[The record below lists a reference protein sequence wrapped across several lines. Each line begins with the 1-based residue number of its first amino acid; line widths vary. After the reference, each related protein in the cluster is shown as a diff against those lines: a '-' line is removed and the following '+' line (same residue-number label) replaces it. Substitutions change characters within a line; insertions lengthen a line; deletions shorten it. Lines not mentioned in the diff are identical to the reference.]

1 MNKSNKYFYP
11 LTLVTLLVL
20 SVSACQDSATESTAQ
35 VEKAQ
40 LLEQNKST
48 TLKKPEDFFE
58 MSAVIP
64 EGLVALDANLKDRA
78 LVEPYL
84 NQIPTSTQMVY
95 TITENGQPEGGGD
108 IKITQQ
114 YTLAR
119 ILENGT
125 ITNNLIDK
133 GVGKNGEE
141 LKEEDIHILIWD
153 EGETDGM
160 KTANPFVLMSIEIFS
175 LILRAD
181 QFDNPLFNH
190 SFRAQ
195 VEEVDGIQM
204 IKAQMP
210 TLMSDKTEVWFY
222 PTEKYLIPARM
233 IVDDEGDIK
242 EYIYKKYVVDEPI
255 AAEVFN
261 EPKDVHFINLDSMM
275 NLDIFKSE

>member
-40 LLEQNKST
+40 LLEQNKSA

>member
-40 LLEQNKST
+40 LLEQNKSAA
-48 TLKKPEDFFE
+48 LKKPEDFFE

-78 LVEPYL
+78 LIEPYL

-95 TITENGQPEGGGD
+95 TITESGQPEGGGD

-160 KTANPFVLMSIEIFS
+160 KTANPFVLMSIEILS

-181 QFDNPLFNH
+181 QFDNPLFTH

>member
-95 TITENGQPEGGGD
+95 TITESGQPEGGGD

-195 VEEVDGIQM
+195 VEEVDGTQM